1 MFLQVISFLQLIIFL
16 IYIIFSCLIVFTYFN
31 IFCMAT
37 DESGGFRGSLHSNHY
52 QGSSEGS
59 GVFARGKKTTQ
70 RCQRFNIN

>member
-1 MFLQVISFLQLIIFL
+1 
-16 IYIIFSCLIVFTYFN
+16 
-31 IFCMAT
+31 MAT

-70 RCQRFNIN
+70 RCQRCNIN